1 MTLLVKLL
9 LPHTVVVEESDAATP
24 VVLEEVVAERLPQVL
39 SALVAVLLLTAVC
52 RIIKGRIEQ
61 AMNWAVQVAEAQV
74 TTRTNVWLNL
84 VVVAEDREHIQAVP
98 KRHTTEAVL
107 YLEQAAAEQVAP
119 KNLRQAPKVVRG
131 VVIPPVAEETRVR
144 AHLAQGQEEMAT
156 TTLSAVAMAEVE
168 EDITEQAAT
177 EGFLVAAAAVAAVVT
192 LAAQAVTEQEAKSG
206 FGRYEWINK

>member
-1 MTLLVKLL
+1 MIPAKLL
-9 LPHTVVVEESDAATP
+9 SPHTVAEEENDAVTH
-24 VVLEEVVAERLPQVL
+24 VVLEEVAAERLPQVL

-52 RIIKGRIEQ
+52 RIIKVRIEQ
-61 AMNWAVQVAEAQV
+61 AMNWAVQVAEAQA

-119 KNLRQAPKVVRG
+119 KNLRQVPQVVRG
-131 VVIPPVAEETRVR
+131 VVIPPVAEGPQVRV
-144 AHLAQGQEEMAT
+144 LLVQGQEEMAT
-156 TTLSAVAMAEVE
+156 TILSAVAMAEVE

-177 EGFLVAAAAVAAVVT
+177 EGFLAAAVVAGAVAT

-206 FGRYEWINK
+206 FGQYEWINS